1 MKIGIR
7 EILFVLL
14 MLGVL
19 AGSYV
24 FAFSR
29 ADLQRKAL
37 RADIRLKKKALAD
50 LMVATAGIDDVN
62 RKTEDLQHAIE
73 FFKSKLPQEREM
85 DKILDEVSNIAAE
98 NSLKTKT
105 IKPLKIERSPGY
117 SEQPIQMSLSGD
129 FGGYYQFLLQLERLP
144 RVTRVMQ
151 MSLHKNQRDGEVTA
165 DMTLTIYFEPSVGES
180 TPAMPFTGL
189 SASAQ

>member
-7 EILFVLL
+7 EILFVLV
-14 MLGVL
+14 MLGIL

-29 ADLQRKAL
+29 ADVERKAL
-37 RADIRLKKKALAD
+37 REDTRLKQKALAE
-50 LMVATAGIDDVN
+50 LTVATAGVDDLK
-62 RKTEDLQHAIE
+62 RKAGELQQAIE

-85 DKILDEVSNIAAE
+85 DKILDELSNIAYE
-98 NSLKTKT
+98 NNLKTKT

-117 SEQPIQMSLSGD
+117 SEQPISMSLSGD
-129 FGGYYQFLLQLERLP
+129 FGGVYQFLLQLERLP

-165 DMTLTIYFEPSVGES
+165 DMTLSVYFEPSVGDPS
-180 TPAMPFTGL
+180 SPIIGL
-189 SASAQ
+189 TASAQ